1 MIKKIFVNCKEPYG
15 HELKNQVK
23 KIVKDLGIKYSERN
37 TKDVGL
43 AVLIGGDGTFLK
55 YQWRFRCPVM
65 GVNPGS
71 SVGFYMTSGPKDFK
85 RNLILAINGEEG
97 KDYFIHEMTRL
108 ETSVNGKTVKPLALN
123 DVLVSAIYTR
133 RILDSEI
140 RVNGKTTNERGSG
153 ILVYT
158 PTGSNAFAHSAGAKR
173 MKWNSIGFGVM
184 ETAPFTGRLKEG
196 EILTDKEVT
205 IRCLNREGELCI
217 DGQEDQVRRLREKDI
232 VSVRKSGSPA
242 RIVGFR
248 KEFSNGI
255 KNFL

>member
-23 KIVKDLGIKYSERN
+23 NIIKDIGIKYSERN

-43 AVLIGGDGTFLK
+43 AVLIGGDGTFFK
-55 YQWRFRCPVM
+55 YQWKFKCPIM

-71 SVGFYMTSGPKDFK
+71 SVGFYMTSGPKDFRK
-85 RNLILAINGEEG
+85 NLILLINGKEG
-97 KDYFIHEMTRL
+97 KDYFIHGMTRL
-108 ETSVNGKTVKPLALN
+108 EAKVNGKPMKHLAIN

-140 RVNGKTTNERGSG
+140 RVNGEKSRERGSG

-173 MKWNSIGFGVM
+173 MGWNSPGFGVM
-184 ETAPFTGRLKEG
+184 ETAPFIGRLKEG
-196 EILTDKEVT
+196 EIITEKEVT
-205 IRCLNREGELCI
+205 IKCLNTEGEICI
-217 DGQEDQVRRLREKDI
+217 DGQEDQVKKLRNGDI
-232 VSVRKSGSPA
+232 VTVRNGDNPA
-242 RIVGFR
+242 RIVGFSR
-248 KEFSNGI
+248 DFGKHF